1 MKYFLI
7 YLKSILV
14 GLANIIPGL
23 CSATVCLVVGIYDD
37 LVYAL
42 SLDFGFIKKNW
53 LKLLCIGLGVLTG
66 IFGFSFLV
74 SYLMTNYRTSSIYLF
89 LSLLIGSMP
98 LLIKKANSLP
108 SDVKNKK
115 TKYII
120 AILFFVLMA
129 LTILIKQPNA
139 NQIISTLNFASI
151 MLIFVGGIIG
161 AFAVILPGI
170 SGGFLLLLMGIYAT
184 LINAIKTF
192 NILTLLPFICG
203 MIIGLILGA
212 KFMKKMLNKYPK
224 LTYYAIIGLV
234 FGSLIALFPGFRTGW
249 LIVLDVLIFIVGF
262 VIAYILS
269 IHKKVKNK
277 EN

>member
-1 MKYFLI
+1 MKYLLT
-7 YLKSILV
+7 YLKSVLV
-14 GLANIIPGL
+14 GLANIVPGL
-23 CSATVCLVVGIYDD
+23 CSATVCIVVGIYDD

-53 LKLLCIGLGVLTG
+53 LKLLCIGLGILTG

-74 SYLMTNYRTSSIYLF
+74 SYLMTHFKISSIYFF
-89 LSLLIGSMP
+89 LGLLIGSMP

-108 SDVKNKK
+108 TDVKNEKV
-115 TKYII
+115 KY
-120 AILFFVLMA
+120 FVAVISFILMA
-129 LTILIKQPNA
+129 LMILIKQPNS
-139 NQIISTLNFASI
+139 NQIITTLDFATVS
-151 MLIFVGGIIG
+151 LIFVGGIVG
-161 AFAVILPGI
+161 AIAVILPGI
-170 SGGFLLLLMGIYAT
+170 SGGFLLLLMGIYTT
-184 LINAIKTF
+184 LINAVKTL
-192 NILTLLPFICG
+192 NILTILPFVFG

-249 LIVLDVLIFIVGF
+249 FIALDILIFIVGF

-269 IHKKVKNK
+269 THKKVIDN